1 MCIFEKNTWGKTF
14 HTSNHMVS
22 KSELQYY
29 LETAHKNIEADK
41 HVTTGQRLGV
51 CLHEKPQLCI
61 RNVIC

>member
-1 MCIFEKNTWGKTF
+1 
-14 HTSNHMVS
+14 MVS

-51 CLHEKPQLCI
+51 CLHEKPQLCT
-61 RNVIC
+61 RNVICKWDLLQAKYVMLYVRPE